1 MNIDPVYFPKIRIR
15 RDEAG
20 RPAWR
25 FTRKSMGLFL
35 LLIVLGTLIGSFH
48 LNQASY
54 VATAG
59 LEIVHLTEKRERVRQ
74 DNAGLH
80 KQIAKLE
87 ALSNV
92 RARAQALGFREG
104 ESVVYLTIDNLPSET
119 PDRET
124 SAPALVEDMDADE
137 PRSISSEVAR
147 CWEELTA
154 QFESWMN
161 TRP

>member
-1 MNIDPVYFPKIRIR
+1 MDIDPVYFPKIRIR
-15 RDEAG
+15 RDEVG
-20 RPAWR
+20 QSAWS
-25 FTRKSMGLFL
+25 FTRKTMALFL
-35 LLIVLGTLIGSFH
+35 LLIVLGGLIGSFH

-59 LEIVHLTEKRERVRQ
+59 LEIVHLTEKRERLRQ

-80 KQIAKLE
+80 KQIAKTE

-92 RARAQALGFREG
+92 RTRAEALGFREG
-104 ESVVYLTIDNLPSET
+104 EGVEYLTIDNLPPET
-119 PDRET
+119 PHQET
-124 SAPALVEDMDADE
+124 SAPVLVEDMDADE

-154 QFESWMN
+154 RFESWMN